1 MGNQVQLDPHGEMLL
16 RQYRELRPTLQQLAD
31 EACSLLRQ
39 ALKEQGIYV
48 TAIEHRVKT
57 EKSLRGK
64 LELKGAKYKSI
75 DDVTDLVGLRV
86 ITFYT
91 DDVDKV
97 AVVAKGLFDID
108 WQESVDKRKL
118 HQLDSFGY
126 NSLHYICR
134 LREGD
139 AISATKNPRFE
150 LQMRTALQHVWSTIE
165 HDTGYKGDVKIP
177 HEYMRQFNRMAGM
190 LELMDEEFS
199 RLRNV
204 LVDYRRQMLAL
215 EASGQLDSV
224 DLNSET
230 FRRYLEAH
238 PFDRLNQRIAA
249 INQAELYPVPIM
261 PYFRVLQD
269 LGMETLGEVN
279 RLVEEYS
286 DDAYRLAVSQL
297 GATDLDILSENI
309 GIQNLCYVYVLKQG
323 GGPAGLCRIL
333 DVLNGYQ
340 PGNMAIAKK
349 LFEQAQK
356 LSFE

>member
-1 MGNQVQLDPHGEMLL
+1 MHGEMLME
-16 RQYRELRPTLQQLAD
+16 QYHERIHIYERLSHLAD
-31 EACSLLRQ
+31 EALRH
-39 ALKEQGIYV
+39 ALDAQHVKV
-48 TAIEHRVKT
+48 TAMEHRIKT
-57 EKSLRGK
+57 ESSLAGK
-64 LELKGAKYKSI
+64 LELKGGKYQTL
-75 DDVTDLVGLRV
+75 DDVTDIVGLRV
-86 ITFYT
+86 VTFYSA
-91 DDVDKV
+91 DVDKV
-97 AVVAKGLFDID
+97 AAIVNEAFVVDRRN
-108 WQESVDKRKL
+108 SVDKRKQ
-118 HQLDSFGY
+118 HRLDSFGY

-134 LREGD
+134 LPKTIVDDPEMPLL
-139 AISATKNPRFE
+139 NELRFE
-150 LQMRTALQHVWSTIE
+150 IQMRTALQHVWSTLD

-215 EASGQLDSV
+215 EASGQLDNV
-224 DLNSET
+224 DLNADT

-261 PYFRVLQD
+261 PYLQVLQD

-323 GGPAGLCRIL
+323 GGPAGICRIFDL
-333 DVLNGYQ
+333 LNGYQ
-340 PGNMAIAKK
+340 SGNMAVAKK

>member
-1 MGNQVQLDPHGEMLL
+1 MQ
-16 RQYRELRPTLQQLAD
+16 QYHERIAVYERLSHLAD
-31 EACSLLRQ
+31 EALRH
-39 ALKEQGIYV
+39 ALDAQHVKV
-48 TAIEHRVKT
+48 TAMEHRIKT
-57 EKSLRGK
+57 ETSLAGK
-64 LELKGAKYKSI
+64 LELKGGKYQTI
-75 DDVTDLVGLRV
+75 DDVTDIVGLRV
-86 ITFYT
+86 VTFYSA
-91 DDVDKV
+91 DVDKV
-97 AVVAKGLFDID
+97 AAIVNEAFIVDRRN
-108 WQESVDKRKL
+108 SVDKRKQ
-118 HQLDSFGY
+118 HRLDSFGY

-134 LREGD
+134 LPKTVVDDPEMPLL
-139 AISATKNPRFE
+139 NELCFE
-150 LQMRTALQHVWSTIE
+150 IQMRTALQHVWSTLD

-177 HEYMRQFNRMAGM
+177 HEYMRQFGRLAGM

-224 DLNSET
+224 DLNAET
-230 FRRYLEAH
+230 FRRYLETH

-261 PYFRVLQD
+261 PYLLVLQD

-279 RLVEEYS
+279 RLVEECS

-323 GGPAGLCRIL
+323 DGPAGLCRIFDL
-333 DVLNGYQ
+333 LNGYQ
-340 PGNMAIAKK
+340 PGNMTIAKK

>member
-1 MGNQVQLDPHGEMLL
+1 MQ
-16 RQYRELRPTLQQLAD
+16 QYHERIAVYERLSHLAD
-31 EACSLLRQ
+31 EALRH
-39 ALKEQGIYV
+39 ALDAQHVKV
-48 TAIEHRVKT
+48 TAMEHRIKT
-57 EKSLRGK
+57 ETSLAGK
-64 LELKGAKYKSI
+64 LELKGGKYQTI
-75 DDVTDLVGLRV
+75 DDVTDIVGLRV
-86 ITFYT
+86 VTFYSA
-91 DDVDKV
+91 DVDKV
-97 AVVAKGLFDID
+97 AAIVNEAFIVDRRN
-108 WQESVDKRKL
+108 SVDKRKQ
-118 HQLDSFGY
+118 HRLDSFGY

-134 LREGD
+134 LPKTVVDDPEMPLL
-139 AISATKNPRFE
+139 NELCFE
-150 LQMRTALQHVWSTIE
+150 IQMRTALQHVWSTLD

-177 HEYMRQFNRMAGM
+177 HEYMRQFGRLAGM

-224 DLNSET
+224 DLNAET

-261 PYFRVLQD
+261 PYLLVLQD

-279 RLVEEYS
+279 RLVEECS

-323 GGPAGLCRIL
+323 DGPAGLCRMFDL
-333 DVLNGYQ
+333 LNGYQ
-340 PGNMAIAKK
+340 PDNMTIAKK

>member
-1 MGNQVQLDPHGEMLL
+1 ME
-16 RQYRELRPTLQQLAD
+16 QYHERIAVYERLSHLAD
-31 EACSLLRQ
+31 EALRN
-39 ALKEQGIYV
+39 ALDAQHVKV
-48 TAIEHRVKT
+48 TAMEHRIKT
-57 EKSLRGK
+57 ETSLAGK
-64 LELKGAKYKSI
+64 LELKGGKYQTI
-75 DDVTDLVGLRV
+75 EDVTDIVGLRV
-86 ITFYT
+86 VTFYSA
-91 DDVDKV
+91 DVDKV
-97 AVVAKGLFDID
+97 AAIVNEAFVVDRRN
-108 WQESVDKRKL
+108 SVDKRKQ
-118 HQLDSFGY
+118 HRLDSFGY

-134 LREGD
+134 LPKTVVDDPEMPLL
-139 AISATKNPRFE
+139 NELRFE
-150 LQMRTALQHVWSTIE
+150 IQMRTALQHVWSTLD

-224 DLNSET
+224 DLNAET

-261 PYFRVLQD
+261 PYLRVLQD

-323 GGPAGLCRIL
+323 GGPAGLCRIF

-340 PGNMAIAKK
+340 PGNMTIAKK

>member
-1 MGNQVQLDPHGEMLL
+1 MQ
-16 RQYRELRPTLQQLAD
+16 QYHERIAVYERLSHLAD
-31 EACSLLRQ
+31 EALRH
-39 ALKEQGIYV
+39 ALDAQHVKV
-48 TAIEHRVKT
+48 TAMEHRIKT
-57 EKSLRGK
+57 ETSLAGK
-64 LELKGAKYKSI
+64 LELNGGKYQTI
-75 DDVTDLVGLRV
+75 DDVTDIVGLRV
-86 ITFYT
+86 VTFYSA
-91 DDVDKV
+91 DVDKV
-97 AVVAKGLFDID
+97 AAIVNEAFVVDRRN
-108 WQESVDKRKL
+108 SVDKRKQ
-118 HQLDSFGY
+118 HRLDSFGY

-134 LREGD
+134 LPKTIVDDPEMPLL
-139 AISATKNPRFE
+139 NELRFE
-150 LQMRTALQHVWSTIE
+150 IQMRTALQHVWSTLD

-224 DLNSET
+224 DLNAET

-261 PYFRVLQD
+261 PYLLVLQD

-279 RLVEEYS
+279 RLVEECS

-323 GGPAGLCRIL
+323 DGPAGLCRIFDL
-333 DVLNGYQ
+333 LNGYQ
-340 PGNMAIAKK
+340 PGNMTIAKK